1 MDSNITETDIQNLE
15 HLGDWDH
22 GMLLEPDV
30 LDSSVEDFLW
40 GHPEEGEDDAVEC
53 TKRWAKQV
61 ETAVIELWHRW
72 SNEEQFQ
79 QQVRQHTEEEVAGMR
94 LCVSKTV
101 HQDSFIA
108 PC

>member
-1 MDSNITETDIQNLE
+1 MDSNTIETDIQNLE

-22 GMLLEPDV
+22 GVL
-30 LDSSVEDFLW
+30 LDSSVEDFMW
-40 GHPEEGEDDAVEC
+40 GHPEGEDDALEC

-61 ETAVIELWHRW
+61 QTAVIELWHQW
-72 SNEEQFQ
+72 SNEEFQ
-79 QQVRQHTEEEVAGMR
+79 QQVRQHTEEEVAGMK